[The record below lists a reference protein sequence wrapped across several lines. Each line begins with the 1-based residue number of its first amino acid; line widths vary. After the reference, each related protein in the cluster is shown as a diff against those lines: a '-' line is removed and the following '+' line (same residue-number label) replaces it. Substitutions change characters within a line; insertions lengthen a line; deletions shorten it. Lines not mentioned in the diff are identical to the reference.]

1 MKPNLIKHFLIK
13 TKSKI
18 RIYQQP
24 KSYKIIE
31 LLFFIW
37 IYSTFCKNQKKTSF
51 IGLKKLVFEE
61 RILILQIQIKNNE
74 NRN

>member
-1 MKPNLIKHFLIK
+1 LKPNSIKHFLIK

-37 IYSTFCKNQKKTSF
+37 IYSTFRKNQKKTSF
-51 IGLKKLVFEE
+51 IGLKKLVFKE

>member
-1 MKPNLIKHFLIK
+1 LKPNLIKHFLIK

-37 IYSTFCKNQKKTSF
+37 IYSTFRKNQKMTNYIS
-51 IGLKKLVFEE
+51 LKQLVFEE